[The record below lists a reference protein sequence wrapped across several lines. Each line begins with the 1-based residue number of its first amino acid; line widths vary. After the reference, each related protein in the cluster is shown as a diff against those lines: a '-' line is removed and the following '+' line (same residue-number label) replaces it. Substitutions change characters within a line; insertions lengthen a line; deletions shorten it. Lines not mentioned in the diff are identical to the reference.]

1 MPQVPSLEGVCAKLG
16 RADEHLQALNA
27 EAEAWGKREPY
38 TVIREREADSKW
50 EIARL
55 LVHEPPPIRL
65 GLILGDFFHNL
76 RSSLDA
82 LVAQLLLLN
91 KRTPGKRASFPI
103 FEKPRDFESDG
114 RRRLKYVRAD
124 HVSIIEGLQ
133 PYPGRNDPRA
143 RALAAVAA
151 YSNLDKHRAVQPALS
166 VLNPDPNA
174 VVARREPLHSEFTLE
189 VRYSGGVGQP
199 LHDGAEIARLR
210 IADARSLTLDTN
222 VKVEI
227 GFPFEITFGEGL
239 RLRAVP
245 SIRWYIGAVI
255 DEFVADFP

>member
-1 MPQVPSLEGVCAKLG
+1 MPPTPSLEGVWAKLG

-27 EAEAWGKREPY
+27 EAEAWGEREPY
-38 TVIREREADSKW
+38 TVVREREADSEW

-55 LVHEPPPIRL
+55 RVDEPPSIQL
-65 GLILGDFFHNL
+65 GLIVGDFFHNL

-103 FEKPRDFESDG
+103 FERPRDFESDG
-114 RRRLKYVRAD
+114 RRRLKYVRAH
-124 HVSIIEGLQ
+124 HVNIIESLQ
-133 PYPGRNDPRA
+133 PYPGRNDPRV

-174 VVARREPLHSEFTLE
+174 IVARREPLHSEFTLE
-189 VRYSGGVGQP
+189 VRYGGGIGQP

-210 IADARSLTLDTN
+210 IADARALTPETK

-239 RLRAVP
+239 RLKAVP
-245 SIRWYIGAVI
+245 SIRWYIVAVVG
-255 DEFVADFP
+255 EFVADFP